1 VQQQFKFRLQNVL
14 DWRTKELD
22 TVQQQLNHELQHQ
35 AVLQRSINEL
45 EDHLEQTLNTPLNNE
60 DDIIIAQQL
69 TGYMHTLRL
78 EKQQR
83 QYHLSRQQHVVKA
96 VQQQLH
102 TAHQKQQV
110 LEKLKEKK
118 YAQFTDQQNK
128 IDLETME
135 ELAIRQYATQNNPL
149 VR

>member
-1 VQQQFKFRLQNVL
+1 VKQQFNFRLQHVL

-45 EDHLEQTLNTPLNNE
+45 DEHLEQTLNTPLNNE

-83 QYHLSRQQHVVKA
+83 QYHLTRQHHVVKA

-110 LEKLKEKK
+110 LEKLKDKK
-118 YAQFTDQQNK
+118 YAQFTEKQNK
-128 IDLETME
+128 LDLETME
-135 ELAIRQYATQNNPL
+135 ELAIRQFATKDNPL
-149 VR
+149 VK